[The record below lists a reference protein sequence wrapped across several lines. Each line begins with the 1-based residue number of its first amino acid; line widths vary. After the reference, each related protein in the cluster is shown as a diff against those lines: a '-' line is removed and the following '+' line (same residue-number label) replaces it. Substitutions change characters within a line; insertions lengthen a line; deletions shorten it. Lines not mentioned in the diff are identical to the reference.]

1 MNNFPRIISSLFLI
15 GITADNAFAI
25 PCASTYEHYRKDL
38 IANEYIPIKCQV
50 KNEYL
55 IWDELCEN
63 KGGKDQ
69 MPYAEWHDKEKNYS
83 FKFPVKATM
92 KRGLCVPA
100 NFYYKELE
108 AKQIKQLFHSPN
120 QSTALR

>member
-1 MNNFPRIISSLFLI
+1 MRKILI
-15 GITADNAFAI
+15 TPIAILIFGNSAFAI
-25 PCASTYEHYRKDL
+25 PCASTYEDYRKDL
-38 IANEYIPIKCQV
+38 IANEYTPIKCQV

-63 KGGKDQ
+63 KKGKDQ
-69 MPYAEWHDKEKNYS
+69 MPYAEWNDKEGNYS

-100 NFYYKELE
+100 NFYYKDLKEEKVSKVLT
-108 AKQIKQLFHSPN
+108 S
-120 QSTALR
+120 

>member
-1 MNNFPRIISSLFLI
+1 MKSTIIFSLFLV
-15 GITADNAFAI
+15 GISGGNAFAI
-25 PCASTYEHYRKDL
+25 PCASTYEEYRKDL
-38 IANEYIPIKCQV
+38 ISNHYQPVECTV

-63 KGGKDQ
+63 HKGKDQ
-69 MPYAEWHDKEKNYS
+69 MPYAEWNDKEGNFS

-108 AKQIKQLFHSPN
+108 AKE
-120 QSTALR
+120 ARV

>member
-1 MNNFPRIISSLFLI
+1 MRATLTTLI
-15 GITADNAFAI
+15 GIFISGNSAFAI
-25 PCASTYEHYRKDL
+25 PCASTYEDYRKDL
-38 IANEYIPIKCQV
+38 IANEYTPIKCQV

-63 KGGKDQ
+63 QKGKDQ
-69 MPYAEWHDKEKNYS
+69 MPYAEWNDKEGNFS

-100 NFYYKELE
+100 NFYYKELTE
-108 AKQIKQLFHSPN
+108 EKGSKVLTS
-120 QSTALR
+120 

>member
-1 MNNFPRIISSLFLI
+1 MRRILTALI
-15 GITADNAFAI
+15 GILISGRSAVAI
-25 PCASTYEHYRKDL
+25 PCANTYESYRKDL
-38 IANEYIPIKCQV
+38 IASEYIPIKCQV

-63 KGGKDQ
+63 KKGKDQ
-69 MPYAEWHDKEKNYS
+69 MPYAEWKDKEGNYS

-100 NFYYKELE
+100 NFYYKDLKEE
-108 AKQIKQLFHSPN
+108 KVSKVFTS
-120 QSTALR
+120 

>member
-1 MNNFPRIISSLFLI
+1 MRIILTALLGIFISGSS
-15 GITADNAFAI
+15 AVAI
-25 PCASTYEHYRKDL
+25 PCANTDEDYRKDL
-38 IANEYIPIKCQV
+38 IANEYTPIKCQV

-63 KGGKDQ
+63 QKGKDQ
-69 MPYAEWHDKEKNYS
+69 MPYAEWKDKEGNYS

-100 NFYYKELE
+100 NFYYKYLKEEKVSKVLT
-108 AKQIKQLFHSPN
+108 S
-120 QSTALR
+120 